1 MIYQLSLLATIYL
14 LLSIANCFALDG
26 AWDLL
31 PSPNQYKY
39 ITNPITLQFKRQ
51 ANSDGIMGN

>member
-1 MIYQLSLLATIYL
+1 MNYQLYLLAPTCL

-31 PSPNQYKY
+31 PSPSQYKY
-39 ITNPITLQFKRQ
+39 IINPITLQFKRQ
-51 ANSDGIMGN
+51 ASTDGTISN